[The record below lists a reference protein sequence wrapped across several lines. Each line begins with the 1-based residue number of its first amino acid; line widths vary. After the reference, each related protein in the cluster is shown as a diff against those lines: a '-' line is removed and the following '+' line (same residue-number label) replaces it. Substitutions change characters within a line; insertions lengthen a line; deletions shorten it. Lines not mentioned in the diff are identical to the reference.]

1 MIIIPHNEFDPDV
14 LQAVLEEYIS
24 REGTDYGLYEY
35 TLEQKLEQLL
45 KQIKQGNAFVCFDE
59 ETQSC
64 TILNKDQAQFI
75 QEPFIQES
83 FVREP

>member
-1 MIIIPHNEFDPDV
+1 MIIIPHKEFDPEV

-35 TLEQKLEQLL
+35 SLEQKLEQLL
-45 KQIKQGNAFVCFDE
+45 RQIKQGSAFICFDE

-64 TILNKDQAQFI
+64 TILNQEQAQFI
-75 QEPFIQES
+75 QEPWVKS
-83 FVREP
+83 FY

>member
-1 MIIIPHNEFDPDV
+1 MIIIPYKEFQPEV

-45 KQIKQGNAFVCFDE
+45 SKIKQGQAFICFDE

-64 TILNKDQAQFI
+64 TILNREQAQFL
-75 QEPFIQES
+75 QQPFN
-83 FVREP
+83 

>member
-1 MIIIPHNEFDPDV
+1 MIIIPYKEFAPDV

-45 KQIKQGNAFVCFDE
+45 NKIKRGQAHICFDE

-64 TILNKDQAQFI
+64 TILNKEQAQFL
-75 QEPFIQES
+75 QEI
-83 FVREP
+83 